1 MANASMLDALSD
13 RQRSWTPTEVRVLEA
28 VKTCCERWG
37 VAKVTID
44 DIARASGVSRAT
56 LYRIFPG
63 GKDIVFEAH
72 RVYELDRFFTTL
84 LGQVAEAETLEDL
97 LVSAVTCATRELRA
111 DEHLARMMS
120 TEPGEVLTE
129 MTVAGLPRIVSVAT
143 EYLVPLV
150 DRYLPRT
157 EGRALIEM
165 VVRLVI
171 SYFLAPSELVDL
183 ADEQSAQAF
192 LEPFLPALDTLA
204 GQHAPASHPSPGAS
218 TA

>member
-1 MANASMLDALSD
+1 MAST
-13 RQRSWTPTEVRVLEA
+13 WTATEVRVLEA

-44 DIARASGVSRAT
+44 DVARESGVSRAT

-63 GKDIVFEAH
+63 GKDVVFEAH

-84 LGQVAEAETLEDL
+84 LGHVADADTLEDL

-143 EYLVPLV
+143 DYLVPLV
-150 DRYLPRT
+150 DRFLPRP

-165 VVRLVI
+165 VARLVI
-171 SYFLAPSELVDL
+171 SYFLAPSDLVDL
-183 ADEQSAQAF
+183 ADERSARAF
-192 LEPFLPALDTLA
+192 LEPFLPALDTLTLDA
-204 GQHAPASHPSPGAS
+204 QSGRTPLPTTGG
-218 TA
+218 